1 VINIP
6 SHLSDDELTSA
17 LKRLAAREQDVTAE
31 LEACVAELDA
41 RHVPVPE
48 AVLEQINVDREG
60 ADPETGPEGRRLEI
74 TVGKEFV
81 ESLHRLQDL
90 LRSEIPD
97 GNVDAILNRALSA
110 LLERSRSSSA

>member
-1 VINIP
+1 MISIP

-17 LKRLAAREQDVTAE
+17 LKRLAARERDATAE
-31 LEACVAELDA
+31 LKACLAELDA
-41 RHVPVPE
+41 RHIPVPE
-48 AVLEQINVDREG
+48 AVVEQVIADREG
-60 ADPETGPEGRRLEI
+60 ADLETGPEGRRLEF

-81 ESLHRLQDL
+81 ERLHRLQDL

-97 GNVDAILNRALSA
+97 GDVDAILNRALSA